1 MNDDN
6 LDIEKLQF
14 GKELDETKCL
24 NLSELRLLLEDRM
37 RTYPMNSE
45 EANSLMKSSYE
56 YSHKFGKIKNRASVM
71 LIREALDETCKLHE
85 FEIASL
91 VNLLPRTPDEAKS
104 LIPSLARLPNDHI
117 ERIIMNLESHKTYS
131 T

>member
-1 MNDDN
+1 MSDDN
-6 LDIEKLQF
+6 FDIEKLEF
-14 GKELDETKCL
+14 GKELNGIKCL

-37 RTYPMNSE
+37 RTYPSGSD
-45 EANSLMKSSYE
+45 EAHTLIKSAYDYSY
-56 YSHKFGKIKNRASVM
+56 KFGKIKNRASVI
-71 LIREALDETCKLHE
+71 LIREALDETTKLHE

-104 LIPSLARLPNDHI
+104 LIPSLSRLPNDHI
-117 ERIIMNLESHKTYS
+117 ERIIVNLESHRTYS